1 VDSSRQEID
10 SGQRVREARS
20 EGYENAVIKK
30 EKPWRLLFASVLA
43 ENNSQEN
50 SQRKPTNQE

>member
-20 EGYENAVIKK
+20 EGYEKAVIKK
-30 EKPWRLLFASVLA
+30 EQPWRLLFASVLA

-50 SQRKPTNQE
+50 S